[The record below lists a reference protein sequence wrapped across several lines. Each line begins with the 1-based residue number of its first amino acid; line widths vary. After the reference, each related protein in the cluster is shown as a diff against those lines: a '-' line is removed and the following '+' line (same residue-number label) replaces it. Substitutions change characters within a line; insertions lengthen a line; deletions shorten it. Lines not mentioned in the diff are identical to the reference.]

1 MPGEVVSF
9 HYPTCI
15 FFALQQKLVQA
26 ELRLDLDVV
35 VFCIHRDLISLNYT
49 HTDSGCV
56 LL

>member
-35 VFCIHRDLISLNYT
+35 VCFAFIAIWFL
-49 HTDSGCV
+49 
-56 LL
+56 